1 MRSPQGTPL
10 QPLSSRASY
19 GRISQPWLTVARG
32 IWVVCALLLLAN
44 FVASI
49 PAYYQFLLTVC
60 TLPNPSNCPTG
71 QLTPGTVQILDH
83 LHLSL
88 SSYAAYFVTLDVVLS
103 LLPWG
108 LALLIFW
115 RKSDERMGLFVSLL
129 LMLFGGTGVA
139 NTLLG
144 VWAGTQ
150 PPPSLST
157 LFNLISGVEWIGL
170 GAFLLTFPTGR
181 FVPRWSW
188 FIFSCWILTFVWNL
202 PPPSLAQFQV
212 IQVVVPLLA
221 SLVVFGGTLF
231 IMVYRYVR
239 VFDATQR
246 QQAKWFVYATV
257 VSISLLVLGTELPAI
272 VPADSPSLLL
282 FPTIFLFSSAFFYL
296 GLGFVILRYR
306 LWDIDVLINRTLVY
320 VILTISLALIYLGL
334 VVGLGALV
342 RLFTRELGQSPVVI
356 VVSTLAIYALFQ
368 PLRQRIQ
375 AIIDRRFYRRKYDAA
390 RTLETFSATLRTET
404 DLAQLSEQLVAVV
417 EETMQPAH
425 VSLWLRQTTPAR
437 EQQTFWSSTP
447 AAPEGG
453 KNRL

>member
-10 QPLSSRASY
+10 QPSSSRASY

-129 LMLFGGTGVA
+129 LVLFGGTGVA

-188 FIFSCWILTFVWNL
+188 FVFSCWILTFVWNL

-246 QQAKWFVYATV
+246 QQAKWFVYAAV
-257 VSISLLVLGTELPAI
+257 VSLSLLALGTGLPGA
-272 VPADSPSLLL
+272 VPTDSPSQLL
-282 FPTIFLFSSAFFYL
+282 FPTIILFSSALFYL
-296 GLGFVILRYR
+296 GLGLAILRYR
-306 LWDIDVLINRTLVY
+306 LWDIDVFNNRTLVY
-320 VILTISLALIYLGL
+320 GSLTVLL
-334 VVGLGALV
+334 VGLYVGLILSLQALV
-342 RLFTRELGQSPVVI
+342 RAVTGSLSQQPPVLVG
-356 VVSTLAIYALFQ
+356 STLVIAALFQ
-368 PLRQRIQ
+368 PLRRLLQT
-375 AIIDRRFYRRKYDAA
+375 IIDRRFYRRKYDAA
-390 RTLETFSATLRTET
+390 KVMAAFGTTLRTEVDVDT
-404 DLAQLSEQLVAVV
+404 LREQLLAIVQ
-417 EETMQPAH
+417 ETMQPAH
-425 VSLWLRQTTPAR
+425 VSLWIRPA
-437 EQQTFWSSTP
+437 QQ
-447 AAPEGG
+447 GG
-453 KNRL
+453 KHETAWTGNPPPHRGTKV

>member
-1 MRSPQGTPL
+1 MMRSPQGTPL

-19 GRISQPWLTVARG
+19 GRISQPWLSVARS

-49 PAYYQFLLTVC
+49 PSYYQLLLTVC
-60 TLPNPSNCPTG
+60 TLPDPSNCPTG
-71 QLTPGTVQILDH
+71 QLTPETAQILAH
-83 LHLSL
+83 LQLSL
-88 SSYAAYFVTLDVVLS
+88 SSYAVYFVTLDVVLS

-108 LALLIFW
+108 LGLLIFW

-129 LMLFGGTGVA
+129 LVLFGGTGVT
-139 NTLLG
+139 NSLLG
-144 VWAGTQ
+144 IWAGTQ
-150 PPPSLST
+150 PPPLLST

-188 FIFSCWILTFVWNL
+188 LVLSFWILTFVWNS
-202 PPPSLAQFQV
+202 PPPFLAQFQ
-212 IQVVVPLLA
+212 ILQAAAALG
-221 SLVVFGGTLF
+221 VFGGTLL

-239 VFDATQR
+239 VFDVTQR

-257 VSISLLVLGTELPAI
+257 VSLSLLVLGTGLPGV
-272 VPADSPSLLL
+272 VPAESPSQLL
-282 FPTIFLFSSAFFYL
+282 FPTIILFSSAIFYL
-296 GLGFVILRYR
+296 GLGFAILRYR

-320 VILTISLALIYLGL
+320 VILTISLALIYVGL
-334 VVGLGALV
+334 VIGLGALV
-342 RLFTRELGQSPVVI
+342 RLFTGQLAQSSVVI
-356 VVSTLAIYALFQ
+356 VISTLAIAALFQ

-390 RTLETFSATLRTET
+390 RTLETFGATLRTET
-404 DLAQLSEQLVAVV
+404 DLARLSEHLVAVV
-417 EETMQPAH
+417 EETMQPTH
-425 VSLWLRQTTPAR
+425 VSLWLRPTAPAR
-437 EQQTFWSSTP
+437 KQSAAWSSTP

-453 KNRL
+453 KKA